1 MTLLDSPRN
10 APAAAVLPAR
20 DLVAALAAPPA
31 DEASIDAGPGFD
43 VLRGRL
49 QAWLR
54 EWDTQRLPAFE
65 QARTIMPDGER
76 HSALRSAATRA
87 DGAVRLTASLYDPPN
102 RQGDALSWSRSWVSA
117 AVLPAAPTDGRLFY
131 RFRAGSRLVLDGRAE
146 TALASTSVH
155 VGVTADAATSSP
167 FDAPG
172 FATPVVRPLVGV
184 EARDDVDARAEHDIE
199 GSLDVRAGDSPAI
212 AVVLGADVVF
222 RDGWMRVHEG
232 SGLWVGA
239 AGGGPTGSIEVRF
252 APSALLELFGE
263 AGIA

>member
-1 MTLLDSPRN
+1 MTLLDSPRT
-10 APAAAVLPAR
+10 AGPAVLSSR
-20 DLVAALAAPPA
+20 DLLAALDTPPVEEAQVPTAPSF
-31 DEASIDAGPGFD
+31 DE
-43 VLRGRL
+43 LRARL

-65 QARTIMPDGER
+65 QARTVMPDGER
-76 HSALRSAATRA
+76 TSALRSAPTRA
-87 DGAVRLTASLYDPPN
+87 DGAVRITASLYDAPN
-102 RQGDALSWSRSWVSA
+102 RQGEAFTWSRNWVTA
-117 AVLPAAPTDGRLFY
+117 AVMPAAPVDGRLYY

-172 FATPVVRPLVGV
+172 FGTPVCRPLVGV
-184 EARDDVDARAEHDIE
+184 EAREDVDARAEHDIE
-199 GSLDVRAGDSPAI
+199 GAIDLRAGDSPAI
-212 AVVLGADVVF
+212 AIVLGADLVF

-232 SGLWVGA
+232 SGLWIGS

-252 APSALLELFGE
+252 APSALLDLFGD
-263 AGIA
+263 AGMA

>member
-1 MTLLDSPRN
+1 MTLLDSPRT
-10 APAAAVLPAR
+10 ADRAALSAR
-20 DLVAALAAPPA
+20 DLAAALDTPPVDDAPVAAR
-31 DEASIDAGPGFD
+31 PGFEE
-43 VLRGRL
+43 LRGRL
-49 QAWLR
+49 QTWLR

-65 QARTIMPDGER
+65 QARTVTPDGER

-87 DGAVRLTASLYDPPN
+87 DGAVRITASLYDAPN
-102 RQGDALSWSRSWVSA
+102 RQGEALAWARNWVTA
-117 AVLPAAPTDGRLFY
+117 AVLPAAPVDGRLFY

-172 FATPVVRPLVGV
+172 FGTPVCRPLVGV
-184 EARDDVDARAEHDIE
+184 EAREDVDARAEHDIE
-199 GSLDVRAGDSPAI
+199 GSIDLRAGDSPAI
-212 AVVLGADVVF
+212 AIVLGADVVF

-252 APSALLELFGE
+252 APNALLDLFGE
-263 AGIA
+263 VGIA

>member
-1 MTLLDSPRN
+1 MTLLDSPRT
-10 APAAAVLPAR
+10 AGPAVLSSR
-20 DLVAALAAPPA
+20 DLVAALDTPPVDDAPAAVA
-31 DEASIDAGPGFD
+31 PGFD
-43 VLRGRL
+43 ELRSRL

-65 QARTIMPDGER
+65 QARTVTPDGER
-76 HSALRSAATRA
+76 TSALRSATTRA
-87 DGAVRLTASLYDPPN
+87 DGAVRITASLYDAPN
-102 RQGDALSWSRSWVSA
+102 RQGDALAWSRHWVSA
-117 AVLPAAPTDGRLFY
+117 AVMPAAPADGRLFY

-172 FATPVVRPLVGV
+172 FGTPVCRPLVGV
-184 EARDDVDARAEHDIE
+184 AAREDVDARAEHDIE
-199 GSLDVRAGDSPAI
+199 GSIDLRAGETPAI
-212 AVVLGADVVF
+212 AIVLGADVVF

-232 SGLWVGA
+232 SGLWIGS

-252 APSALLELFGE
+252 APSALLDLFGE